1 MNPNTKELRTA
12 INGSPHGS
20 TSVVVTEGG
29 DLMAFFAEMSRLVA
43 EAQSWTESGEVL
55 RALSALAALPQ
66 MHHMVVDRCGAL
78 LSGPDDPTI
87 EEPDV
92 AYGLYL

>member
-1 MNPNTKELRTA
+1 MNPNTKELCA
-12 INGSPHGS
+12 AVNGSPHGL
-20 TSVVVTEGG
+20 TSVVMTEGG
-29 DLMAFFAEMSRLVA
+29 DLMAFFDEMSRLVA
-43 EAQSWTESGEVL
+43 EAQSRAESGEVL

-78 LSGPDDPTI
+78 LSGPDAPTV